1 MTTLNLLDNINN
13 IVEKSERYIEIYKIT
28 NTVTTKI
35 YIGQTVSHILNHNKY
50 RRFGCVK
57 RLDGHIS
64 EAIRNNKKNQ
74 CHYLNNSIRKHGGD
88 KFIVELID
96 KCDMNSGDETEA
108 KYIKQYKS
116 MFPIGY
122 NLKIGG
128 TVFQHTEESRSRLS
142 VSGLKY
148 FEKQRLDKYK
158 DVILPEDIKDYNIY
172 IIECNKHYTLN
183 IGNIISK
190 FTSSIISKEKLKM
203 NAIEFIKKLYKIKE
217 EEMLRNI
224 LLRETPNPQL
234 QLAIKTDDVVL
245 KDTPES
251 TKKYNAYLQTKKNA
265 KKFNYICKN
274 CSIQKTITDFRKYHH
289 SCKIC
294 ERIKNNIRN
303 KDRYI
308 KNKEKGIK
316 RIRKKR
322 NYKANVGLEIF

>member
-1 MTTLNLLDNINN
+1 MTTLNLLDNIKN
-13 IVEKSERYIEIYKIT
+13 IVDKSERYIEIYKIT

-148 FEKQRLDKYK
+148 FEKKRLDKYK

-183 IGNIISK
+183 IGNIIST
-190 FTSSIISKEKLKM
+190 FSSSIISKEKLKM

-251 TKKYNAYLQTKKNA
+251 TKKYEAYLNKKKDA
-265 KKFNYICKN
+265 KKFNYICKY
-274 CSIQKTITDFRKYHH
+274 CSIQKTKEDFRGSSHN
-289 SCKIC
+289 CKLC
-294 ERIKNNIRN
+294 ENVLNRL
-303 KDRYI
+303 RY
-308 KNKEKGIK
+308 KTNKENGIK
-316 RIRKKR
+316 RIKKKLPKK
-322 NYKANVGLEIF
+322 NAN